1 LPPPLC
7 LKHCRLFMC
16 PQDRSFLEWRVWMDL
31 WLKQCERT
39 EASVQTLWQTL
50 RFVEI
55 GNRNLARPES
65 LVIKSKLY
73 GSTGRGGFGLGKDWI
88 SGRTGICQMLD

>member
-1 LPPPLC
+1 
-7 LKHCRLFMC
+7 
-16 PQDRSFLEWRVWMDL
+16 MDL

-55 GNRNLARPES
+55 GNRNLARRES

-73 GSTGRGGFGLGKDWI
+73 GSTGRGGFGWKKIGFLVEQGYVICWI
-88 SGRTGICQMLD
+88 DLWCLHFSHYLELYLLRAP